1 MLLVFFCN
9 FNNKIVVKFFVYK
22 TKPFDC
28 EDLLRLGPG
37 GGNGGSSL
45 EAAAVG
51 GGNRLAAADALGWL
65 MVAGMPSTSL
75 PTRHAA
81 IRLS

>member
-1 MLLVFFCN
+1 MQLDFF
-9 FNNKIVVKFFVYK
+9 YK